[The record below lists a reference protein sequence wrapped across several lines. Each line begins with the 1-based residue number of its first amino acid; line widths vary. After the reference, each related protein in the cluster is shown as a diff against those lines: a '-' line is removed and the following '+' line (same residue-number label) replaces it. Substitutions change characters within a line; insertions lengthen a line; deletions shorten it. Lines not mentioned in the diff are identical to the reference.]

1 MTLKHSISKKW
12 QRVTDSRYTIAFVVI
27 SIIQAITL
35 ITLQIRIL
43 SRNTDIFLS
52 ILDQD
57 ECTLDSQNIFACLMF
72 ESIMF
77 VVFNLYLLYFCL
89 NAIFHQNFVQLYTI
103 IVINGIEVI
112 LGIIQMIGV
121 KINVTKIESD
131 CPNLQID
138 YTIKSYEL
146 PHIIALAIIAITMGA
161 LFFGKLS
168 QQLDWDIYKK
178 IGGDIEVRK
187 RYKIILIF
195 EMLLKIDL
203 FFVILYGSITA
214 PLVFY
219 DFIAFY
225 DQYDTGFKVFVFV
238 CLSILILVFFFQA
251 LAYKSIRKEW
261 KVGMI
266 IFIIFW
272 IFALLDFC
280 YLTYD
285 FGIVMIQI
293 GIYSWAILL
302 CLLIICA
309 ILTFIYA
316 IIVTRNFNKGL
327 KKYLNKKKKTEQKES
342 NILPDNNDDVK
353 DIEDGSGGNNN
364 NNNNTKKL
372 FTIDD

>member
-12 QRVTDSRYTIAFVVI
+12 QRVTESRYTIAFVVI

-43 SRNTDIFLS
+43 SRNMDIFFS
-52 ILDQD
+52 IFDQE
-57 ECTLDSQNIFACLMF
+57 ECSFGQIFALLTF
-72 ESIMF
+72 ESFMF
-77 VVFNLYLLYFCL
+77 VIFNLYLLYFCL

-121 KINVTKIESD
+121 KVNVTKIESN

-146 PHIIALAIIAITMGA
+146 PHIIALVIIAITMGA

-187 RYKIILIF
+187 RYKTILIF

-219 DFIAFY
+219 DFMTSY
-225 DQYDTGFKVFVFV
+225 DQYSTGFKVIVFV

-272 IFALLDFC
+272 IFASLDFC
-280 YLTYD
+280 FLTYG
-285 FGIVMIQI
+285 FGILMIQL

-302 CLLIICA
+302 CFLIICA

-342 NILPDNNDDVK
+342 NILPDNYDDIKDVQ
-353 DIEDGSGGNNN
+353 DIENGSGGN